1 MVSPT
6 QTRSRPAPPTAG
18 HAAARLPRTAPL
30 DPPPAGETRV
40 AGRYRL
46 DPHSSAWWWS
56 PEMFDVL
63 GVPPEGSHPSTELL
77 LQCQH
82 REDRARTLEAISR
95 SCTTGRP
102 FAVETRVLR
111 PDGTM
116 RVVVLLG
123 EPQTAGADAVTALE
137 GMCVDITEGRMAD
150 DDDVVSALQAEVA
163 QLRTAMASRACIE
176 QAKGILML
184 LTSCT
189 EQVAFE
195 LLAHMSSHTHRK
207 VRDVATTLTESVTG
221 GVPLPEDIRAILRD
235 ACPPTPRAS

>member
-6 QTRSRPAPPTAG
+6 RTRPHPTPVTPPARVPRPVPA
-18 HAAARLPRTAPL
+18 
-30 DPPPAGETRV
+30 DPPAGAPRV
-40 AGRYRL
+40 TGRYRL
-46 DPHSSAWWWS
+46 DPRSTAWWWS

-63 GVPPEGSHPSTELL
+63 GVPAEDTRPSTELL

-82 REDRARTLEAISR
+82 RDDRSRVLEAITGA
-95 SCTTGRP
+95 CATGRP
-102 FAVETRVLR
+102 FALESRVLR

-116 RVVVLLG
+116 RVVALVG
-123 EPQTAGADAVTALE
+123 EPQTADDDAVTAIE
-137 GMCVDITEGRMAD
+137 GMCVDVTDGRLAD
-150 DDDVVSALQAEVA
+150 DDDVVVALQAEVV